1 MVMVQKR
8 DRLDLYMQDLAERD
22 VETIK
27 WTNKMMLA
35 LGLDLSVST
44 ELPIND
50 FLVGADIARAFLAQ
64 LLIAMLVVLLLH
76 SMLVIYSLL
85 LSNTE
90 DRTYEYGML
99 RALGLKHTSLIQLL
113 TIQVPQYSFLFFL
126 FFYPSELGII

>member
-113 TIQVPQYSFLFFL
+113 TIQVPQYSFFSLLFYHF
-126 FFYPSELGII
+126 SELGVI